1 MSEAERSMPK
11 VDNDA
16 IETRASEWLARHV
29 SEGLTPE
36 EQSALDDW
44 LNESA
49 AHRVAYLR
57 LGAAWSQTER
67 LAALRHPN
75 FDSVAKGAH
84 KRPRAWLLRVAAAAG
99 ILAVM
104 AGAGMSLLR
113 QPNDR
118 TYATPV
124 GGRETVSFADGT
136 KIELNTNTVLRTR
149 MTNNQRSVWL
159 EKGEAFFRVKHDTAH
174 PFVVM
179 IGERRVT
186 DLGTEFV
193 VNRTPGHTDV
203 AVVQG
208 RVRLDAPDVQAP
220 AKTAMLMPGDAA
232 TTTMDSLSIAKKTSA
247 ELSNEL
253 AWRRGLLIFKYTSLA
268 DAAAEFNRYNRQKIV
283 ITDPDA
289 ARLRIIGTFPT
300 NEVDAFIEV
309 AQSVFG
315 LHAQRRG
322 GEVVLSR

>member
-1 MSEAERSMPK
+1 VSDAERNMLP
-11 VDNDA
+11 VNNDA
-16 IETRASEWLARHV
+16 IETRASEWLARRV
-29 SEGLTPE
+29 SEGLTAE
-36 EQSALDDW
+36 EQNELDNW

-57 LGAAWSQTER
+57 LGGAWSQTER

-75 FDSVAKGAH
+75 VDAAAKGP
-84 KRPRAWLLRVAAAAG
+84 RERAWAWILRTAAAAG

-104 AGAGMSLLR
+104 MGGGVSLLR
-113 QPNDR
+113 QPHDR
-118 TYATPV
+118 TFTTPV

-136 KIELNTNTVLRTR
+136 KVELNTNTVLRAR
-149 MTNNQRSVWL
+149 MTNNQRTVWL
-159 EKGEAFFRVKHDTAH
+159 EKGEAFFRVKHDSAH

-193 VNRTPGHTDV
+193 VNRTAGHTEV

-208 RVRLDAPDVQAP
+208 RVRFDAPDVQAP
-220 AKTAMLMPGDAA
+220 AKTAMLLPGDVA
-232 TTTMDSLSIAKKTSA
+232 TTTSDSLSITKKTSA
-247 ELSNEL
+247 ELANEL
-253 AWRRGLLIFKYTSLA
+253 AWRHGLLIFKYTSLA

-283 ITDPDA
+283 IADPDA
-289 ARLRIIGTFPT
+289 ARLQIIGTFPT

-309 AQSVFG
+309 AQSVFR
-315 LHAQRRG
+315 LHVEHRG
-322 GEVVLSR
+322 DEVVLSR